1 MRDTSST
8 FSPPTIRI
16 VRNAVACLIC
26 GDVIESE
33 TTHDMVWCSCG
44 NIAVDG
50 GKDYF
55 KRSCKNFGFGKPT
68 FVDLSQVE

>member
-1 MRDTSST
+1 MQNTVGTQSR
-8 FSPPTIRI
+8 PTIKI
-16 VRNAVACLIC
+16 IRNAVGCLIC

-55 KRSCKNFGFGKPT
+55 KISCKNFGFGKPT